1 MVRLVVTRN
10 RHGNYDYLVTSDPA
24 ADLATVVVRKQ
35 SRWQVETLFRDTRQY
50 AGLGACQCWSDAAM
64 VRHVALVLVGFVV
77 LQQLR
82 RDPTESLGAVKER
95 CQLAITRQGEQPPA
109 PLKASPAHLR
119 ATA

>member
-1 MVRLVVTRN
+1 MV
-10 RHGNYDYLVTSDPA
+10 G
-24 ADLATVVVRKQ
+24 KQ
-35 SRWQVETLFRDTRQY
+35 SRWQVETSFRDTNQY
-50 AGLGACQCWSDAAM
+50 TGLGACQCWSDAAM
-64 VRHVALVLVGFVV
+64 VRHVALVLVGLVV

-95 CQLAITRQGEQPPA
+95 WQLAITAKGEQPPV